1 MINFYQLTTFVTVIS
16 EGSMTAAADKL
27 YLTQPAVSQQIRSL
41 EEEMGV
47 ELLVRGVRQVKAT
60 PQGELLY
67 EQAKRILQLVQN
79 TEASVKSMGAELKG
93 SIKIGTTNSVGL
105 QLMSPIVGR
114 LLRRSADLKVRVD
127 YGKGEELVRQFKKN
141 QLDVVILP
149 EVEKEFQLDLE
160 GTEKKFLLK
169 EEMWLVASS
178 KEVGL
183 PPQIKLEDIHDYPF
197 INYVEEYPNFNDLLQ
212 NKLSSH
218 KIEVGILFESSN
230 VGTLKRVIESGLGIG
245 FLPAHSVK
253 KQVRSGRM
261 NRIYVSD
268 FEYEVD
274 LFYYFRKNDENKHL
288 VDAFYQAL
296 SQQDKG

>member
-41 EEEMGV
+41 EEELGV

-60 PQGELLY
+60 PQGELLF
-67 EQAKRILQLVQN
+67 EQAKRILQLVQI
-79 TEASVKSMGAELKG
+79 TESSVKSMGAELKG
-93 SIKIGTTNSVGL
+93 SIRIGTTNSVGL

-114 LLRRSADLKVRVD
+114 LLRRNADLKVRVD
-127 YGKGEELVRQFKKN
+127 YGKGDELVRQFKKN

-149 EVEKEFQLDLE
+149 EVEKEFQTDLE
-160 GTEKKFLLK
+160 GAEKKFLLK
-169 EEMWLVASS
+169 EEMWLVSSS

-183 PPQIKLEDIHDYPF
+183 APQIKIEDLHDYPF
-197 INYVEEYPNFNDLLQ
+197 INYVDEYPNFNKMLF
-212 NKLSSH
+212 NKLSAMS
-218 KIEVGILFESSN
+218 IDVGVLFESSN
-230 VGTLKRVIESGLGIG
+230 VGTLKRVIEAGLGIG

-261 NRIYVSD
+261 NRVYVRD
-268 FEYEVD
+268 FEYVVD
-274 LFYYFRKNDENKHL
+274 LFFYYRKSDENKHL
-288 VDAFYQAL
+288 VEAFYQSL
-296 SQQDKG
+296 SQQEKG